1 MAFFFITQAAALI
14 MKENHP
20 LGGVG
25 QPEDVAKTIDFLLS
39 DQTSWVTGATWTV
52 DGGLLAG
59 QN

>member
-1 MAFFFITQAAALI
+1 MPEDKIAENLSAFD
-14 MKENHP
+14 EYHP